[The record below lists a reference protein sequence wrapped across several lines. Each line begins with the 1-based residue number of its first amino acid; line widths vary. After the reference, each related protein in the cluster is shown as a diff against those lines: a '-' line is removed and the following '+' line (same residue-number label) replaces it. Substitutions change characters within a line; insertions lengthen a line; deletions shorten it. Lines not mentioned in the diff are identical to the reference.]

1 MQVMIGLT
9 SKHEDPCHH
18 EVAPESAGARAARSS
33 RVWVV
38 RDFRFGHQAEGGGE
52 LPRT

>member
-18 EVAPESAGARAARSS
+18 EVAPESG
-33 RVWVV
+33 VV
-38 RDFRFGHQAEGGGE
+38 LDFRFGHQAEGGGE